1 MNPQPQPAAPATV
14 GLSTAGSVV
23 VFGGATTLS
32 GSVSS
37 KEPGESVTIVA
48 REFGDDSFSPVA
60 TVNTGDAGA
69 WTYAAHP
76 SIQTTYQAHWKDSV
90 SSQATVD
97 VRPRVTFRALL
108 GRRFLAKVTA
118 ARSFAGR
125 VVNVQR
131 RRFGTWITLE
141 HVRLG
146 FGSQATFRAPV
157 PRGTSTLRVVITQT
171 QAGAGYLAGISRTIV
186 YHRA

>member
-1 MNPQPQPAAPATV
+1 MNDHEENHA
-14 GLSTAGSVV
+14 
-23 VFGGATTLS
+23 
-32 GSVSS
+32 
-37 KEPGESVTIVA
+37 
-48 REFGDDSFSPVA
+48 
-60 TVNTGDAGA
+60 
-69 WTYAAHP
+69 
-76 SIQTTYQAHWKDSV
+76 
-90 SSQATVD
+90 
-97 VRPRVTFRALL
+97 RPRRPRRTRCGWHGNGDGLLGVHHRNRALV

-131 RRFGTWITLE
+131 RRSGIWVTLE

-157 PRGTSTLRVVITQT
+157 LRGTSTLRVVITQT
-171 QAGAGYLAGISRTIV
+171 QAGAGYLAGISRSIV